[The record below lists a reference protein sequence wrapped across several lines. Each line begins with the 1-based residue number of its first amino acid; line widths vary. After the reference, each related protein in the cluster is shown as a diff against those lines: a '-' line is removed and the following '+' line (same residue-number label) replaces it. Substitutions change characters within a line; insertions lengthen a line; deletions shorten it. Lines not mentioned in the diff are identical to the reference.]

1 MTRFGLRARLILLSL
16 LTAPGCGPPEPGA
29 PDLLL
34 VSVDSLRADR
44 LGCYGG
50 PPELGG
56 AICSLGDRG
65 ARFVWAFTPAST
77 GGAAAASIHSS
88 LHPSRHGVTD
98 SPASF
103 LSSSFTTL
111 AEELRAAG
119 YRTAAVVSGP
129 ELSRSRN
136 LHQGFQ
142 LYDDRLPRGAGGG
155 PTRNAEATID
165 AALSWAG
172 RSARPRFLWVHFGDL
187 HSPFAPPSIPN
198 YEDYEERYRSAIREV
213 DAQLERLIRG
223 LSEPGPPPGV
233 LLTATH
239 GEAIG
244 EDGAWFTHGHSVG
257 MEQIRVP
264 LLWRPPSGDEPHV
277 LSEPVSTL
285 DIAPA
290 LLQAARREIP
300 AGFEGEALPLADDP
314 PSTHGM
320 PRALFAEHAD
330 QVAVILGRL
339 YYVRHPSAGSP
350 GRFALLEQSG
360 KLPATRPALSTSG
373 VEHLEKALGEFLE
386 FGLPRPGEHRAMG
399 REPSITPQP

>member
-1 MTRFGLRARLILLSL
+1 MPAPMTSSGLRVRLILLSL
-16 LTAPGCGPPEPGA
+16 LAVPGCGPPGPDA

-44 LGCYGG
+44 LACYGG
-50 PPELGG
+50 PPDLGG
-56 AICSLGDRG
+56 AICSLGDQG
-65 ARFVWAFTPAST
+65 ARYVWAFTPAST

-88 LHPSRHGVTD
+88 LYPSHHGVSD

-119 YRTAAVVSGP
+119 YQTAAVVSSP
-129 ELSRSRN
+129 ELNRSRN

-142 LYDDRLPRGAGGG
+142 LYDDRLPRVAGGG
-155 PTRNAEATID
+155 PARNAEATVD
-165 AALSWAG
+165 AALAWAG

-187 HSPFAPPSIPN
+187 HGPFAPPPIPN
-198 YEDYEERYRSAIREV
+198 YEDYEERYRSAIRDV

-233 LLTATH
+233 LLVATH
-239 GEAIG
+239 GETIG

-257 MEQIRVP
+257 IEQIRVP
-264 LLWRPPSGDEPHV
+264 LLWRPPSGSEPHS
-277 LSEPVSTL
+277 LSAPVSTL
-285 DIAPA
+285 DLAPT

-300 AGFEGEALPLADDP
+300 AGFEGEALPLVGDA
-314 PSTHGM
+314 PSAHGV
-320 PRALFAEHAD
+320 PRALFSEHPREL
-330 QVAVILGRL
+330 AVILGRL

-350 GRFALLEQSG
+350 GRFALLEENG

-373 VEHLEKALGEFLE
+373 VGQLEKSLTEFLD
-386 FGLPRPGEHRAMG
+386 PASIQQSQ
-399 REPSITPQP
+399 REIPIR